1 MLVCLAVINLQ
12 TTNKKAISQY
22 LLKSIAG
29 HQKVNRMKELNAVE
43 VQDINGGVIG
53 GIVKFP
59 FPTPLPWPMPGPILV
74 PDDVTIW

>member
-1 MLVCLAVINLQ
+1 MSVCLAVINLQ

-43 VQDINGGVIG
+43 VQDINGGTDTYSEAG
-53 GIVKFP
+53 QRE
-59 FPTPLPWPMPGPILV
+59 
-74 PDDVTIW
+74 IWRWIYPEDYINH